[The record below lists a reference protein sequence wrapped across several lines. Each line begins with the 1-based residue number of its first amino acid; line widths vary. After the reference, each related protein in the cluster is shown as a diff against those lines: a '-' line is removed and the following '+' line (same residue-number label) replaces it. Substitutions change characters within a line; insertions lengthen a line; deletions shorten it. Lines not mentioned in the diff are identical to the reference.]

1 MALACAACAPVM
13 HQARRAPDAPPS
25 ARELESQQR
34 VANCPVNA
42 GLFVPGVL
50 QMCRGRKTEGTVLA
64 SLGVA
69 ELGAAVAGGAANGF
83 SSSAAGVP
91 LIALGDLW
99 TLSVIDVALEEQR
112 AARLSYVPQESL
124 AELARAPFSFEVLS
138 RPSVWAGIA
147 GSLAAGILVSAIV
160 DHGIDT
166 SNAGKRPVIFGR
178 EMNSAVGYP
187 LAAAVGVG
195 LFEHVAVAEEMA
207 FRGALQS
214 SWARSLDE
222 TRAWAYASLVFG
234 AAHGSNVLFLDRGQ
248 RLTYLA
254 VGLPFITLLGGY
266 LGLAYRWNDYS
277 LAPSVAIH
285 FWYDFLIE
293 AFAFVT
299 DPKNSPLALS
309 WGMPF

>member
-1 MALACAACAPVM
+1 M
-13 HQARRAPDAPPS
+13 HQARRAPDELPS

-34 VANCPVNA
+34 VASCPVNA
-42 GLFVPGVL
+42 GLFVPGLL

-64 SLGVA
+64 SLGIA

-83 SSSAAGVP
+83 GSSAAGVP

-124 AELARAPFSFEVLS
+124 GELARAPFSFEVLS
-138 RPSVWAGIA
+138 RPSVWAGIL

-178 EMNSAVGYP
+178 EMSSAVGYP

-214 SWARSLDE
+214 SWARSLGE

-234 AAHGSNVLFLDRGQ
+234 AAHGSNVLFLERGQ

-266 LGLAYRWNDYS
+266 LGLAYRWNEYS

-285 FWYDFLIE
+285 FWYDLLIE

-299 DPKNSPLALS
+299 DPRNSPLALS

>member
-1 MALACAACAPVM
+1 
-13 HQARRAPDAPPS
+13 
-25 ARELESQQR
+25 
-34 VANCPVNA
+34 
-42 GLFVPGVL
+42 
-50 QMCRGRKTEGTVLA
+50 MCRGRKTEGTVLA
-64 SLGVA
+64 SLGLA

-83 SSSAAGVP
+83 SSSSAGVP

-214 SWARSLDE
+214 SWARSLGE

-234 AAHGSNVLFLDRGQ
+234 AAHGSNVLFLDRSQ

-254 VGLPFITLLGGY
+254 VGVPFIALLGGY

-285 FWYDFLIE
+285 FWYDLLIE

>member
-1 MALACAACAPVM
+1 M
-13 HQARRAPDAPPS
+13 HEARRAPDDLPS

-34 VANCPVNA
+34 VASCPVNA
-42 GLFVPGVL
+42 GLFVPGLL
-50 QMCRGRKTEGTVLA
+50 QRCRGRKAEGAALVT
-64 SLGVA
+64 LGVA
-69 ELGAAVAGGAANGF
+69 ELGAAIAGGAANGF
-83 SSSAAGVP
+83 GSSAAGIP

-99 TLSVIDVALEEQR
+99 TMSVIDLALEEQR

-124 AELARAPFSFEVLS
+124 TELARAPFSLDVLS

-178 EMNSAVGYP
+178 EVNSGIGYP
-187 LAAAVGVG
+187 LAAAVGAG

-207 FRGALQS
+207 FRGAVQS
-214 SWARSLDE
+214 SWARSVGE
-222 TRAWAYASLVFG
+222 TRAWIYASLVFG
-234 AAHGSNVLFLDRGQ
+234 AVHGSNILFIDRSQ

-254 VGLPFITLLGGY
+254 IGVPFITLLGGY
-266 LGLAYRWNDYS
+266 LGLAYRWNGYS

-285 FWYDFLIE
+285 FWYDFLVE
-293 AFAFVT
+293 AFAFIA
-299 DPKNSPLALS
+299 DPKNSPLAVS